1 MTGPG
6 VGGFCG
12 VVVPLEDVEEAVDD
26 IEEEPH
32 VDIEEHVEAAE
43 DED

>member
-1 MTGPG
+1 
-6 VGGFCG
+6 

-26 IEEEPH
+26 IEEEPP
-32 VDIEEHVEAAE
+32 VDIEEHVEAAD